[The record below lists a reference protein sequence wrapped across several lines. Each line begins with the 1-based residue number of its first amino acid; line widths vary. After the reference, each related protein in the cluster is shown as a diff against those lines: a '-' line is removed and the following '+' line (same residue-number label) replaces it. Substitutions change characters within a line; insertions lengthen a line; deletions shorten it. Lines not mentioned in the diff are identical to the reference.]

1 MDRLDCV
8 ESRAEHESKDLSF
21 IMVLGVLALFSLVI
35 VFYLYRYHFSGGF
48 SLEPS
53 DWSNFGGYFGGVLVP
68 IVSVLT
74 LATVFKTVLLQR
86 EMIKLQDQTFRSQI
100 AQANLLASD
109 AMQSRLDY
117 RKSVLMG
124 VVDKVGVA
132 ITNEIYSTQKAC
144 FEAIKVMSS
153 MTDTV
158 QVQSLAQGVQKLQVQ
173 IGQLDNMRVA
183 LQQLMFNLS
192 MKTYAS
198 IDELDREFRER
209 MGMIRPDFGE
219 PPQ

>member
-1 MDRLDCV
+1 
-8 ESRAEHESKDLSF
+8 
-21 IMVLGVLALFSLVI
+21 MVLGVLALFSLVI

-153 MTDTV
+153 MTDTA
-158 QVQSLAQGVQKLQVQ
+158 QVQNLAEGVQKLQGQ

-198 IDELDREFRER
+198 IDELDHEFRER

-219 PPQ
+219 SPQ

>member
-8 ESRAEHESKDLSF
+8 ESRAEHESKDLRF

-158 QVQSLAQGVQKLQVQ
+158 QVQSLAEGVQKLQGQ

>member
-1 MDRLDCV
+1 MERLDYV
-8 ESRAEHESKDLSF
+8 ESRAEHESKDLRF
-21 IMVLGVLALFSLVI
+21 VIALGVLALLSLVI
-35 VFYLYRYHFSGGF
+35 IFYLYRYHFPGGF
-48 SLEPS
+48 SLESS

-74 LATVFKTVLLQR
+74 LATIFKTVLLQR

-100 AQANLLASD
+100 AQAKLLASD
-109 AMQSRLDY
+109 SMQSRLDY

-124 VVDKVGVA
+124 VIDKVGGS
-132 ITNEIYSTQKAC
+132 ITNEINSTHKAC

-153 MTDTV
+153 MTDAAEV
-158 QVQSLAQGVQKLQVQ
+158 HSLAEAVQKLQEQ
-173 IGQLDNMRVA
+173 IKQLDNMRLA
-183 LQQLMFNLS
+183 LQRLMFNLS

-198 IDELDREFRER
+198 IDELDNEFRER

-219 PPQ
+219 PPH